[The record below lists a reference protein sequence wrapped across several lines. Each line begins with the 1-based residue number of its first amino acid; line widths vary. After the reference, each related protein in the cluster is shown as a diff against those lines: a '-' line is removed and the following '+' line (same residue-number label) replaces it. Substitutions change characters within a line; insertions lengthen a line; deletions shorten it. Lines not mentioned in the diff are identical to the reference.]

1 MSVLSLQ
8 RSKEEMDEARRQ
20 KLQRQEEK
28 KALLELKKKRKTAED
43 VEPVIVEK
51 YVLHL

>member
-1 MSVLSLQ
+1 
-8 RSKEEMDEARRQ
+8 MDEARRQ

-51 YVLHL
+51 YVFICNRTSTVRVI